1 MIKPLIRA
9 LYDSSIE
16 MTVDDHL
23 ADYIIEHSL
32 TPQVYHLLHDQHK
45 WSQVPVVIQKKLK
58 KNYTPVFLFN
68 MFLKS
73 QTELLLAQFEDM
85 CVEVM
90 PIKGVY
96 FAEKYFGHLGAR
108 GTTDID
114 ILIRKK
120 DIDKAIAVVRSMG
133 FEIEEEEVPGHFHIS
148 YSKTAPGTSIKV
160 KVEIH
165 WDILK
170 ESTSNFKVAEFWD
183 GALRVEKYQ
192 YVKMLSD
199 YHTFYLMC
207 LHGWRHNLDSPKHYL
222 DIIQMIYVVGH
233 HFNYE
238 DLLRDAKAHQ
248 TFKRMLRTL
257 SIVYSEYP
265 MLERVKAFPQKKIYR
280 KGHKYIDFIE
290 YQFLS
295 YDHPWHSLHEVGQW
309 LVPNQSEIESQ
320 LKNNEKRRNYIFQ
333 LINLYKQR
341 ITSACKAIFLRWSQ

>member
-9 LYDSSIE
+9 LYEPSME
-16 MTVDDHL
+16 MTFDDHL
-23 ADYIIEHSL
+23 ADHIIEHSL

-45 WSQVPVVIQKKLK
+45 WSQVPVVIQKKLNM
-58 KNYTPVFLFN
+58 NYKPVFLFN

-73 QTELLLAQFEDM
+73 QNELLLGQFENM

-120 DIDKAIAVVRSMG
+120 DIDKAIAVVKSMG

-148 YSKTAPGTSIKV
+148 YSKIAPDTSIKV

-170 ESTSNFKVAEFWD
+170 ESTSNFNVAEFWD
-183 GALRVEKYQ
+183 GALKVGNYQ

-233 HFNYE
+233 RFNYE
-238 DLLRDAKAHQ
+238 DLLRNAKTHQ
-248 TFKRMLRTL
+248 TYKRMLRTL
-257 SIVYSEYP
+257 SIVYNEYP
-265 MLERVKAFPQKKIYR
+265 MLERVKAFPRKKISR
-280 KGHKYIDFIE
+280 KGHQYIDFID

-309 LVPNQSEIESQ
+309 LVPNQFEIESQ
-320 LKNNEKRRNYIFQ
+320 LKSNEKRRMYILQ
-333 LINLYKQR
+333 LVNLYKQR